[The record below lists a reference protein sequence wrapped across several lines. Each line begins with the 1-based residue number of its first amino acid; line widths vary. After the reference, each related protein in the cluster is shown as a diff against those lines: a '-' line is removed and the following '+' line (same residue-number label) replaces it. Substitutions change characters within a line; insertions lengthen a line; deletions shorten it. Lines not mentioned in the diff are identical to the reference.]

1 MGRQRVQ
8 HERSDLGHCKLMVGG
23 SDHVGSYACTEAE
36 GIREV
41 SVHQTVSEFKF
52 QSSHF
57 PAGCPWARYLTGTS
71 GFSSIKWEQ

>member
-1 MGRQRVQ
+1 
-8 HERSDLGHCKLMVGG
+8 MVGG
-23 SDHVGSYACTEAE
+23 GDHVGSYACTEAE

-57 PAGCPWARYLTGTS
+57 PAGCPLGEVLNWSLRVLIHKMGAIIVATS
-71 GFSSIKWEQ
+71 QVCPEDSRD